1 MTLKR
6 RLRGAGDVE
15 VIPVADVAVGVV
27 QTQPRQTQGELQA
40 GPAPG
45 LPDQRHATREVRVDG
60 HPAHLPACHVQV
72 RHGPVTVETPPQ
84 VDPLGIGLGGRAE
97 DLRRGVDLV
106 HPEDCGTLRRR
117 GVQPTCGGK
126 QGTEDRD
133 DAVPQKDG
141 HDPGRRRA
149 CRSDDGSPKRHRK
162 RGVF

>member
-6 RLRGAGDVE
+6 RQRGAGDVE
-15 VIPVADVAVGVV
+15 VIPDADVAVGVV
-27 QTQPRQTQGELQA
+27 QPQPRQTQGELQA

-45 LPDQRHATREVRVDG
+45 LHDHATREVRVDA
-60 HPAHLPACHVQV
+60 HPAHLPASHAQV

-84 VDPLGIGLGGRAE
+84 VDPLGTGLGGGAE
-97 DLRRGVDLV
+97 DLRRGVDRV

-126 QGTEDRD
+126 QGAEDRD